1 LECLENFDKNYKENR
16 TRLCCG
22 EILVQVLVINGS
34 ARKQKGYTAMVLEPF
49 MNGMREA
56 GAGLDLL
63 YSELL
68 NVKPCIGDFSCW
80 YGNPGKCHIN
90 DTMQS
95 VYPKL
100 KAADI
105 LVLGIPVYFP
115 LPGAMQNLL
124 NRFMPLMHPI
134 LKYRNGHTQIQF
146 HDDVKIKKIALVSVC
161 GWWEKGNFDTVT
173 RFAKEICQKANV
185 EFAGS
190 VLRPHAYLLSE
201 EKDKADKVF
210 EALKKVGFSLVK
222 DGVLPKDLLDVIAEP
237 LIFEEEF
244 RKRESV

>member
-1 LECLENFDKNYKENR
+1 MECTENFRKTEKENR
-16 TRLCCG
+16 TNLNCS
-22 EILVQVLVINGS
+22 EILMQILVINGS
-34 ARKQKGYTAMVLEPF
+34 ARKEKGYTALILEPF
-49 MNGMREA
+49 MKGMREA
-56 GAGLDLL
+56 GAAVNLL
-63 YSELL
+63 YSEEM

-90 DTMQS
+90 DSMQS

-100 KAADI
+100 KAADV

-124 NRFMPLMHPI
+124 NRFMPLMNPI

-146 HDDVKIKKIALVSVC
+146 HDDVRIKKVVLVSVC

-173 RFAKEICQKANV
+173 RIAEEICQKASI

-190 VLRPHAYLLSE
+190 VLRPHADLLPE
-201 EKDKADKVF
+201 EEDKANEVF
-210 EALKKVGFSLVK
+210 EALWKVGFSLVK
-222 DGVLPKDLLDVIAEP
+222 DGFLPKDLLEIIAEP
-237 LIFEEEF
+237 LISE
-244 RKRESV
+244 RELRQRLSK